1 MDFKSKLEQIKRKDE
16 SGNTY
21 LPFDET
27 WNLIIEVGLTPLFDY
42 ISGVRV
48 LSNGEKL
55 FNNNVFM
62 NVYSSIY
69 DLCTQKGQY
78 EYSSNLYEAQ
88 KAITEQFF
96 KEICNLIMK
105 EDNEILFMKTYLNY
119 WNLFENVYKKWM
131 HSFFI
136 YVQRFY
142 INTNKLNDIKSQ
154 LTLQFKELIF
164 EPCKTRLMKIVADE
178 INYYRENDNNV
189 IIRELPQLSV
199 MMEIFTKLS
208 TKDESSMYT
217 LYFENYL
224 FDFSREYF
232 KTKVNKW
239 RDQNGNIEYCQII
252 HNFKVKEEERMK
264 RFFESS
270 SYSTLINIFI
280 EESVKNI
287 HRDILLHS
295 EHGISFILN
304 NQRWDDLQIFYNI
317 MSLIPKDEGIK
328 EFASVFG
335 EHVSSHFMN
344 DLTAINAEN
353 NALMNEVSAKFLQIY
368 ELYQE
373 IVQKRLRNNSL
384 FLDSLRNT
392 TKNIINKVF
401 ENFKFYDAF
410 PIYLDTILKVTG
422 EKTGNSS
429 DEITNIINKVI
440 EVVNFIQDKDIFIEN
455 CRTHLAKRIY
465 EEKIVDDEFERTLIT
480 SIKIN
485 FGNSYIIKM
494 NGMLNDYVT
503 SKTNLPEFKASVY
516 NNNSFDFTP
525 YVYTRSHW
533 PSFPKVDIVLPRALK
548 EAENNFVQYYEAI
561 NSKRQLTWNYTI
573 GKMIIQVEFAN
584 NTIRDLKVN
593 IIQGIIIYLFEDED
607 VQHTIESIFDR
618 TQIPR
623 DFIKRALHSMSCRKI
638 KILNKTGS
646 QEEIA
651 DNDVFTFNF
660 NFTFPK
666 RIVPIPC
673 PPFEERNIQAI
684 VKEDRSFQIDATI
697 VRIMKSRKTL
707 EHSILISEVLT
718 QLRMFSPEPKLIKQ
732 RIENLI
738 EKEYIERK
746 ADSVN
751 VYSYIA

>member
-1 MDFKSKLEQIKRKDE
+1 MDFKSKLEQIKKKE
-16 SGNTY
+16 GGITY
-21 LPFDET
+21 IPFEGAWD
-27 WNLIIEVGLTPLFDY
+27 LIVEVGLLPLFDF
-42 ISGVRV
+42 IHGKKI
-48 LSNGEKL
+48 LANGEKL

-88 KAITEQFF
+88 KAMTEQF
-96 KEICNLIMK
+96 LIEVYHK
-105 EDNEILFMKTYLNY
+105 INKQETDVSFIKTYLNY
-119 WNLFENVYKKWM
+119 WNLFETVFKKWM

-136 YVQRFY
+136 YIQRFY
-142 INTNKLNDIKSQ
+142 INTNKLDDIKTQ
-154 LTLQFKELIF
+154 LTIQFKECVF
-164 EPCKTRLMKIVADE
+164 EPCKTRLMNIVARE
-178 INYYRENDNNV
+178 INNFRDNDN
-189 IIRELPQLSV
+189 IIQVSDMPNLSN

-208 TKDESSMYT
+208 TKDERTMYS

-224 FDFSREYF
+224 YEFSRSYF
-232 KTKVNKW
+232 KSKVNKW
-239 RDQNGNIEYCQII
+239 RDENGNIEYCQVI
-252 HNFKVKEEERMK
+252 HHFKVKEEDRMQ

-270 SYSTLINIFI
+270 SYTNLINIFI

-287 HRDILLHS
+287 HRDILLHP

-317 MSLIPKDEGIK
+317 MSLIPNDDGLK
-328 EFASVFG
+328 EFANIYG
-335 EHVSSHFMN
+335 EHVFNHFMS
-344 DLTAINAEN
+344 DITSIKAEN
-353 NALMNEVSAKFLQIY
+353 NALMNEVCVKFLQIY

-373 IVQKRLRNNSL
+373 IVQKRLRNHSL

-392 TKNIINKVF
+392 TKTVVNKVF

-410 PIYLDTILKVTG
+410 PVYLDTILKVNG
-422 EKTGNSS
+422 EKTGNVSE
-429 DEITNIINKVI
+429 EINNIINKVI
-440 EVVNFIQDKDIFIEN
+440 EVVNFVIDKDIFVEN
-455 CRTHLAKRIY
+455 CRTHLAKRIFD
-465 EEKIVDDEFERTLIT
+465 EKIIDDEYERTLIS

-485 FGNSYIIKM
+485 FGNSYVIKM
-494 NGMLNDYVT
+494 VGMLNDYIT
-503 SKTNLPEFKASVY
+503 SKSNLADFKASSF
-516 NNNSFDFTP
+516 NNSTFDFTP
-525 YVYTRSHW
+525 FVLTRSHW
-533 PSFPKVDIVLPRALK
+533 PSFPKCDFIIPAALR
-548 EAENNFVQYYEAI
+548 EVEHNFTQYYDAI

-573 GKMIIQVEFAN
+573 GKMTIQIEFAN

-593 IIQGIIIYLFEDED
+593 IIQGIIIYMFEEEG
-607 VQHTIESIFDR
+607 QEHTINSIFDR

-646 QEEIA
+646 QDEIGE
-651 DNDVFTFNF
+651 NDVFTFNF

-684 VKEDRSFQIDATI
+684 IKEDRSHQIDATI
-697 VRIMKSRKTL
+697 VRIMKTRKTL

-718 QLRMFSPEPKLIKQ
+718 QLRMFSPESKSIKQ

-746 ADSVN
+746 AGAVN